1 MTWTEW
7 APRRAVWGLQT
18 GLAAWRP
25 AGRAHG
31 GRVSDPAGDGLRD
44 AGRLVTDRRIVGRT
58 GTVVD
63 LRPTWIV
70 APHVCRSRV
79 DHWADGRRGSGTL
92 RLGWRQSLRRARAA
106 VLGVRVGASC
116 FLAVI
121 ARLGFPATLLSRPV
135 LVGYMT

>member
-25 AGRAHG
+25 AGRALG

-58 GTVVD
+58 GTGVD

-79 DHWADGRRGSGTL
+79 DHCADGRRVSGPSPRVTPVATP
-92 RLGWRQSLRRARAA
+92 RSRRFSGCSSAPSVSWQA
-106 VLGVRVGASC
+106 
-116 FLAVI
+116 
-121 ARLGFPATLLSRPV
+121 
-135 LVGYMT
+135 